1 MLLDIIK
8 HYKALMRIKL
18 PLIFLYLV
26 NSDVGLRN
34 CPHAAWRVAGQ
45 VAGPIMCSII
55 KIELLN
61 FGKSLLGYYSFPLRY
76 TEMAASHQTF
86 YFVKS

>member
-1 MLLDIIK
+1 MR

-18 PLIFLYLV
+18 PLILLYLV
-26 NSDVGLRN
+26 NSIVGLRN

-55 KIELLN
+55 RVEFPN
-61 FGKSLLGYYSFPLRY
+61 FGKQLLQISFPFPY
-76 TEMAASHQTF
+76 MIH
-86 YFVKS
+86 K

>member
-1 MLLDIIK
+1 MR

-26 NSDVGLRN
+26 NSIVGLRN

-55 KIELLN
+55 RVEFPN
-61 FGKSLLGYYSFPLRY
+61 FGKQLLQLSFPFPYDTQMTIPTQRWPLLVKLSLL
-76 TEMAASHQTF
+76 
-86 YFVKS
+86 

>member
-1 MLLDIIK
+1 MR

-26 NSDVGLRN
+26 NSIVGLRN

-45 VAGPIMCSII
+45 VAGPMMCSII
-55 KIELLN
+55 RVEFPN
-61 FGKSLLGYYSFPLRY
+61 FGKQLLQLSFPYDTQMTIPTQRWPLL
-76 TEMAASHQTF
+76 
-86 YFVKS
+86 VKLFLL